1 MPVYLDSE
9 DRSVA
14 TLRDRH
20 ARSVAITYKGTL
32 HGVATTGSVV
42 VDGDG
47 PQRAMKSV
55 EVTGPVD
62 SVVPATEPDHPND
75 G

>member
-1 MPVYLDSE
+1 MTTNNDE
-9 DRSVA
+9 TQDR
-14 TLRDRH
+14 RD
-20 ARSVAITYKGTL
+20 ANEPT
-32 HGVATTGSVV
+32 GVATNGSVV
-42 VDGDG
+42 GDGDG

-62 SVVPATEPDHPND
+62 SAVPATKPDHPND